1 MTKASI
7 TIDRRKFPLIS
18 LNTLVVGSGAAGLAA
33 AVELHR
39 LGQTDLAIATES
51 FGAGTSNNSGSDK
64 QTYYKLSLSAEAT
77 DSTRLMAEDL
87 AAGGSMHGDIALAEA
102 AGSLPA
108 FFNLVRLGVPFP
120 HDRLG
125 AYPGYKTDHDPR
137 GRATSA
143 GPLTSRLMFERLAAE
158 VAARGIPVLDRSPI
172 VGLLVADRKG
182 TRTCV
187 GAIGLDRRAGKARR
201 PSFVLFN
208 AVNVVLATGG
218 PGGMYRSSVYP
229 ESQTGSH
236 GLAFE
241 AGAAGHN
248 LTESQ
253 FGLASV
259 KFRWNLSGSYQQAI
273 PRYFSTA
280 PDGSD
285 EREFLAPFFPDMGR
299 LLTAVFL
306 KGYQWPFDPRKVAGG
321 GSSLIDLL
329 VHRETTV
336 LGRRV
341 FLDYRRD
348 PSGGGKKGPFDLKR
362 LTREAFAYLERCGA
376 LLPTPLA
383 RLEKLNSPAIELF
396 RSHGIDLASEPLE
409 IAVCN
414 QHNNGGLKG
423 DVWWQTTIRHLFAV
437 GEVMGTHGVYRPGG
451 SALNAGQ
458 VGALRAALLI
468 AKRFKDKPPVP
479 AAFAVDAA
487 DQVRSKLRWAEGC
500 GRSNAPLGTG
510 ALDEIRRRMDSCAAI
525 IRRPEMVRAELPKA
539 WRLYR
544 RLKGGI
550 RARDAAGLESAFRT
564 LDLCLSHC
572 LYLEAVAE
580 YLDQGGR
587 SRGSFLVP
595 DPAGRQPAAGLDD
608 AWRFS
613 LARES
618 DLPSGRVL
626 ELSLD
631 EKGRPVKTWVETRPI
646 PRTPDWFETVWH
658 DFRKDRIVREEGDHG
673 P

>member
-1 MTKASI
+1 MTRTTI
-7 TIDRRKFPLIS
+7 TIDRRTFPLLS

-39 LGQTDLAIATES
+39 LGQTDVAIATES
-51 FGAGTSNNSGSDK
+51 FGAGTSANSGSDK
-64 QTYYKLSLSAEAT
+64 QTYYKLSLAAEMT
-77 DSTRLMAEDL
+77 DSVRLMAEDL
-87 AAGGSMHGDIALAEA
+87 ARGGSMHGDIALVEA

-125 AYPGYKTDHDPR
+125 IYPGYTTDHDPR

-158 VAARGIPVLDRSPI
+158 VKTRGIPVLDRTPI
-172 VGLLVADRKG
+172 VGLIVADRKG
-182 TRTCV
+182 TRTCL
-187 GAIGLDRRAGKARR
+187 GAIGLDRRTDKGRW
-201 PSFVLFN
+201 PGFILIN
-208 AVNVVLATGG
+208 AVNVILATGG

-253 FGLASV
+253 FGLASL
-259 KFRWNLSGSYQQAI
+259 KFHWNLSGSYQQAI

-280 PDGSD
+280 PDGTD
-285 EREFLAPFFPDMGR
+285 EREFLNPFFSDMGR
-299 LLTAVFL
+299 LATAVFL
-306 KGYQWPFDPRKVAGG
+306 KGYQWPFDPRKVEDG
-321 GSSLIDLL
+321 GSSLIDL
-329 VHRETTV
+329 VVYRETTV

-341 FLDYRRD
+341 FLDYRRN
-348 PSGGGKKGPFDLKR
+348 PSGGGKKGDFDLKR
-362 LTREAFAYLERCGA
+362 LSPVAFSHLERSGA
-376 LLPTPLA
+376 LLETPLA
-383 RLEKLNSPAIELF
+383 RLDKLNPPAIELF
-396 RSHGIDLASEPLE
+396 RDRGIDLASEPLE

-423 DVWWQTTIRHLFAV
+423 DIWWQTTVRHLFAV

-468 AKRFKDKPPVP
+468 SRRFGDKPPRP
-479 AAFAVDAA
+479 AAFRLEAA
-487 DQVRSKLRWAEGC
+487 AEVRARLRWAEACRRPG
-500 GRSNAPLGTG
+500 APSGTRV
-510 ALDEIRRRMDSCAAI
+510 LEEIRRRMDSCAAI
-525 IRRPEMVRAELPKA
+525 IRRPEAVREELPKA
-539 WRLYR
+539 WSLYR
-544 RLKGGI
+544 RLRGGL
-550 RARDAAGLESAFRT
+550 RARDAAGLGPAFKA

-572 LYLEAVAE
+572 LYLEAVSE
-580 YLDQGGR
+580 YLERGGR

-595 DPAGRQPAAGLDD
+595 DAAGRRPGAGLDD
-608 AWRFS
+608 SFRFS
-613 LARES
+613 LARET
-618 DLPSGRVL
+618 DFPSGRVL

-631 EKGRPVKTWVETRPI
+631 KNGRAVKTWVETRPI
-646 PRTPDWFETVWH
+646 PRPADWFETVWH
-658 DFRKDRIVREEGDHG
+658 DFRRDRIVREEGDHG